1 MSQNLKNTTHSTAMK
16 LTHVVTA
23 CNNNPKYTKFIPLF
37 IERWNKLYPGV
48 TVIIVFIATKLP
60 AELEKYSANIRLFSP
75 INHINTA
82 FCAQVIRL
90 LVPCLL
96 TTSDGILLTDI
107 DMLPGNSTYF
117 QRAIESYTDTFISLR
132 PYRIAGNDQIAMC
145 YVVAPRNI
153 WTDIFNIQT
162 AQDIRSFLTSH
173 YRPEYDAVHGG
184 NAWYSDQQILYNY
197 VTAWEKRTFSKAI
210 FLDDSATEFNRLDY
224 FHHNYNKSSFL
235 NLLNTNKF
243 SDAHLYAHECTWSP
257 DDIKQLVSE
266 NVPSTTRRHYNLI
279 FLIID
284 SDDHPVYKE
293 SRDIMRQYIH
303 KFDNVLA
310 YFIRFN
316 EELTTEYAV
325 DGDTL
330 LMRGKETFIPGI
342 LEKTIKAVEFCRANY
357 SFDYIVRTNLS
368 SFWNIPKLQEKIRN
382 TRIDNVLAYIGL
394 YNKGIQFPAGAGF
407 IMTQNMCNILVQYKD
422 VLLLKIPYIDDV
434 AIGILLQSIKIP
446 ITPGSRCDIINEHE
460 TITMEQVRAAVNSD
474 NYHYRIKGL
483 HTRNFE
489 SRVHQMLCDAVYATL
504 L

>member
-1 MSQNLKNTTHSTAMK
+1 MK

-37 IERWNKLYPGV
+37 IERWNKLYPKV
-48 TVIIVFIATKLP
+48 SVVIIFIATKLP
-60 AELEKYSANIRLFSP
+60 AEFEKYSASIRLFSP

-96 TTSDGILLTDI
+96 NTDDGILLTDI

-117 QRAIESYTDTFISLR
+117 QKAIESYSDTFISLR
-132 PYRIAGNDQIAMC
+132 PYKAAGNDQIAMC

-153 WTDIFNIQT
+153 WTDIFNIRNED
-162 AQDIRSFLTSH
+162 DIRSFLTTH
-173 YRPEYDAVHGG
+173 YRTDYDAVHGG

-197 VTAWEKRTFSKAI
+197 VTAWEKRTCSKAI
-210 FLDDSATEFNRLDY
+210 FLDDRANGFNRLDCH
-224 FHHNYNKSSFL
+224 HHNYNKSSFL
-235 NLLNTNKF
+235 NLLNTDKF
-243 SDAHLYAHECTWSP
+243 SDAHLYAHECTWSS

-266 NVPSTTRRHYNLI
+266 NVPLCTTRPYYNLI

-310 YFIRFN
+310 YFIRLN
-316 EELTTEYAV
+316 EEITTEYAV

-330 LMRGKETFIPGI
+330 LMKGKETFIPGI
-342 LEKTIKAVEFCRANY
+342 LEKTIKAVEYCHANY

-382 TRIDNVLAYIGL
+382 TQIDNIMAYTGVHNRI
-394 YNKGIQFPAGAGF
+394 KFPTGAGF
-407 IMTQNMCNILVQYKD
+407 IMSQNMCQILIQYKN
-422 VLLLKIPYIDDV
+422 VLLKLPYIDDV
-434 AIGILLQSIKIP
+434 AIGVLLQSINIP
-446 ITPGSRCDIINEHE
+446 ITPGIRYNIINDNDHK
-460 TITMEQVRAAVNSD
+460 TLTMEQVRTLVGSD
-474 NYHYRIKGL
+474 NYHYRLRGQA
-483 HTRNFE
+483 RNFE
-489 SRVHQMLCDAVYATL
+489 SRLHQMFCEAVYATL